1 MSQSTVGKL
10 LDAKDPDAI
19 KLWADQVFRALQT
32 MGKIKRIQAG
42 SILLQTG
49 GTVGQKAATEAV
61 DEIDLTKY
69 VLLNLG
75 CETTNVAAWT
85 QGRLQMLNATT
96 VGAYG
101 YSSAAVV
108 ASLVIGYE
116 LVEYE

>member
-1 MSQSTVGKL
+1 VPASTVGKL
-10 LDAKDPDAI
+10 IDAKDPDAI

-32 MGKIKRIQAG
+32 MGKIKRIQTG
-42 SILLQTG
+42 TILLQTG
-49 GTVGQKAATEAV
+49 GSVGQKAGTVNVDAV
-61 DEIDLTKY
+61 NLEKY
-69 VLLNLG
+69 SLVNLG

-85 QGRLQMLNATT
+85 QGRLEMLNATT

-108 ASLVIGYE
+108 ASLVIGYQ